1 MFKRKLCPKCKTG
14 KYTYELDR
22 RSPVCPYI
30 GCYSGKKCPM
40 YVKLEKPQK
49 GGFWGRIFGNGKVIP
64 PRKQVYNGILSHI
77 LHTLTLSKPIDFCG
91 TKYGLQKDD
100 DLLVYIDEIQA
111 TTLKNT

>member
-49 GGFWGRIFGNGKVIP
+49 GGFWERIFGNGKVYP
-64 PRKQVYNGILSHI
+64 PENRSCAVI
-77 LHTLTLSKPIDFCG
+77 
-91 TKYGLQKDD
+91 
-100 DLLVYIDEIQA
+100 
-111 TTLKNT
+111 

>member
-49 GGFWGRIFGNGKVIP
+49 GGTLRWFTRKSVSCYP
-64 PRKQVYNGILSHI
+64 PPEKQLYNGILSHI

-100 DLLVYIDEIQA
+100 DLLVYIDEIRS
-111 TTLKNT
+111 NGVY

>member
-1 MFKRKLCPKCKTG
+1 MFKRNLCPKCKTG

-49 GGFWGRIFGNGKVIP
+49 GGFWERIFGNGKSLTPTENRSCAVI
-64 PRKQVYNGILSHI
+64 
-77 LHTLTLSKPIDFCG
+77 
-91 TKYGLQKDD
+91 
-100 DLLVYIDEIQA
+100 
-111 TTLKNT
+111 